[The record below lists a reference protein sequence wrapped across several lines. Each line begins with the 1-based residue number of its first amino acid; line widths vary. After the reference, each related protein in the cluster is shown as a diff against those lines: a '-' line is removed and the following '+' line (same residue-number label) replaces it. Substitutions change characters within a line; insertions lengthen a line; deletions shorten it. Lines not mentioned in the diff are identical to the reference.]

1 MNAGV
6 VVAFAGVG
14 PVESVEGSA
23 WAGGDFEP
31 AEPLVAGDHD
41 VRFMFGGVAAALAFE
56 TFNVEAFAVLV
67 PGEEFAVPVFGKV
80 SALIDAHPDVGVA
93 AAEVVGGSVTGFGPT
108 AGAVEV
114 PVVGVHLNGFEDELV
129 G

>member
-1 MNAGV
+1 M
-6 VVAFAGVG
+6 VVAFAGIG
-14 PVESVEGSA
+14 PVEAVEGAVRSGA
-23 WAGGDFEP
+23 NVEP
-31 AEPLVAGDHD
+31 AEPFVAGDHSVGFVAGD
-41 VRFMFGGVAAALAFE
+41 VSAALPFE
-56 TFNVEAFAVLV
+56 SFDIEAFAVLV
-67 PGEEFAVPVFGKV
+67 PSEEFAVPVFGKV

-93 AAEVVGGSVTGFGPT
+93 ATEVVGGSVTGFGPT